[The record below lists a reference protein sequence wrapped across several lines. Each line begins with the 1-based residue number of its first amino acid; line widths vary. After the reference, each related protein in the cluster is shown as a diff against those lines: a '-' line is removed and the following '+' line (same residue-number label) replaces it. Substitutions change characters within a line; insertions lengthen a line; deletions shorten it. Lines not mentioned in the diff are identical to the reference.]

1 MSEKKNGGFSDAI
14 FPSFRDA
21 FSWPKRYTFSF
32 TLLHKGRGRFATFP
46 GGERP
51 KIQKWALLLFFGCDR
66 IISGGVAAH
75 PHGANSSRSGNRKE
89 NQLPKTRKGKE
100 GNERDCGRNSKKVA
114 PIAEEYR
121 LSRVY
126 LFGSYAKGTAKQN
139 SDVDVLIETRRPFGE
154 YEEEQVRRA
163 MTAALQAKVDLIHLD
178 CFLLK
183 EPRDASLLEKQRE
196 RYKDAVAKGRVL
208 LYESA

>member
-1 MSEKKNGGFSDAI
+1 MELQRIRMVPTAAALGTERKTNSLK
-14 FPSFRDA
+14 
-21 FSWPKRYTFSF
+21 
-32 TLLHKGRGRFATFP
+32 P
-46 GGERP
+46 G
-51 KIQKWALLLFFGCDR
+51 
-66 IISGGVAAH
+66 
-75 PHGANSSRSGNRKE
+75 
-89 NQLPKTRKGKE
+89 KGKKE
-100 GNERDCGRNSKKVA
+100 TNVTVEEIRKKVA

-163 MTAALQAKVDLIHLD
+163 MTAALQAKVD

>member
-1 MSEKKNGGFSDAI
+1 MTVEEI
-14 FPSFRDA
+14 R
-21 FSWPKRYTFSF
+21 
-32 TLLHKGRGRFATFP
+32 
-46 GGERP
+46 
-51 KIQKWALLLFFGCDR
+51 
-66 IISGGVAAH
+66 
-75 PHGANSSRSGNRKE
+75 
-89 NQLPKTRKGKE
+89 
-100 GNERDCGRNSKKVA
+100 KKVA

>member
-1 MSEKKNGGFSDAI
+1 MELQRIRMVPTAAALGTERKTNSLKPGKGKKETNVTVEEI
-14 FPSFRDA
+14 
-21 FSWPKRYTFSF
+21 
-32 TLLHKGRGRFATFP
+32 
-46 GGERP
+46 
-51 KIQKWALLLFFGCDR
+51 
-66 IISGGVAAH
+66 
-75 PHGANSSRSGNRKE
+75 RKE
-89 NQLPKTRKGKE
+89 
-100 GNERDCGRNSKKVA
+100 VA